1 MVAVVATAVD
11 LTSARIPIFSHPA
24 SVRTSAVTDSVTP
37 TSSTWSLTLLTIRA
51 QVSYPASIV
60 VSLSWGVNV
69 SAAAVAPVV
78 VTAANLQ

>member
-11 LTSARIPIFSHPA
+11 LTSARIPGFSHPA

-37 TSSTWSLTLLTIRA
+37 TASTWPLNLLTIRA
-51 QVSYPASIV
+51 KGSYPASIV
-60 VSLSWGVNV
+60 VFLSWGGNV

-78 VTAANLQ
+78 VTATNLQ

>member
-11 LTSARIPIFSHPA
+11 LTSARVPSFSHPA

-37 TSSTWSLTLLTIRA
+37 ICVDLAADAVDDSSARI
-51 QVSYPASIV
+51 PASIL
-60 VSLSWGVNV
+60 VSLSWGGNV

-78 VTAANLQ
+78 ATAANLQ